1 MLSYLII
8 EMLNITV
15 MCYFLFQIFI
25 WSSLDIE
32 PNCSIQEKQG
42 SSSYAQVLKI
52 YSGDTCLTIL
62 TSASLVIRNPNCANK
77 IVVIYRVV
85 LLIILWSLL
94 VQRYY
99 FNLQSHC
106 SVCRLRSVLPYK
118 QQR

>member
-1 MLSYLII
+1 MLFASSGIAI
-8 EMLNITV
+8 ECDVNV
-15 MCYFLFQIFI
+15 SRF
-25 WSSLDIE
+25 
-32 PNCSIQEKQG
+32 
-42 SSSYAQVLKI
+42 
-52 YSGDTCLTIL
+52 L
-62 TSASLVIRNPNCANK
+62 TSASLVIRNPNGANK